1 MFDSGWI
8 WGSLLFLVP
17 VGVTAG
23 LAWWAVLRPREGGV
37 RGPTWAR
44 MTAASLLV
52 ISMLLSGAIAVGQVR
67 AADPAFVPTAVGLM
81 ALAAANIWLLMVRPR
96 WAAISLVCSAFLL
109 PLAALV
115 VAPLFVIDPHEVPP
129 GPNPETTVGYV
140 AVVVVLYCVPALIA
154 SAFATKA

>member
-1 MFDSGWI
+1 MFDAGWI

-81 ALAAANIWLLMVRPR
+81 ALAAANIWRLMVRPR
-96 WAAISLVCSAFLL
+96 WAAISLVCSAFVL

-115 VAPLFVIDPHEVPP
+115 VAP
-129 GPNPETTVGYV
+129 
-140 AVVVVLYCVPALIA
+140 AVRH
-154 SAFATKA
+154 